1 MNKKN
6 IHKKRAA
13 LYARFSPGP
22 NQREESITG
31 QMRENQLY
39 CDKNDFVVVAQ
50 YADRSI
56 SGRSD
61 DRPQF
66 QQMIS
71 DAEKGLFDVIICY
84 KTDRFARDRFDA
96 AVYKNK
102 LKKFGVRVLYSK
114 MSIPEGPEGI
124 ILESVLEG
132 LDEYYSKDL
141 AQKILRGL
149 YDNALEG
156 KSTGSP
162 TPFGYKVID
171 KKYTIDKDKAPI
183 VQEIFTR
190 YAAGELIVSI
200 IDDLNERGIR
210 TQRGNVFNK
219 NSLHRMF
226 KNEKYIGIYRHKST
240 DENFEDVVLYDVI
253 PPIIDEHLFTKV
265 QKRLELN
272 YHHKKRAAL
281 YSPTEKTKLLQNV
294 DFILSG
300 KIFDKD
306 CGGYYVGDS
315 GQSKSGT
322 YYYYTCVNKKARKGC
337 HSKSYRKEVFENVVF
352 EKLQKNVLND
362 RMIDYIS
369 EQIDKIQSAKQDN
382 NSLKLLEKNILEIKK
397 SIKNILTAIENGIY
411 TETTKQRL
419 LELEDQQFKL
429 ESEIKFEKC
438 RLNAPKLSKERVIFF
453 LKSLTANCEDN
464 ELLKKQIL
472 SDFVDAVVMD
482 NKNEKMIIS
491 CRFNG
496 DDVFEADFKALKNA
510 IGLFDCVSNGGAFDT
525 ISELFANKYF
535 YDVSAQKL
543 FVLCA
548 AA

>member
-1 MNKKN
+1 MTKD

-39 CDKNDFVVVAQ
+39 CDKNDYIVVAQ

-61 DRPQF
+61 ERPQF
-66 QQMIS
+66 QQMIK
-71 DAEKGLFDVIICY
+71 DAEQGLFDVIVCY

-156 KSTGSP
+156 KSTGGP
-162 TPFGYKVID
+162 TPYGYKIVD
-171 KKYTIDKDKAPI
+171 KKYVIDTEKAPI

-200 IDDLNERGIR
+200 IEDLNNRGYR
-210 TQRGNVFNK
+210 TQRNGLFNR

-265 QKRLELN
+265 QQRFALN
-272 YHHKKRAAL
+272 YHHKKRATLFA
-281 YSPTEKTKLLQNV
+281 PTEKTKLLQNV

-300 KIFDKD
+300 KIYDLE

-322 YYYYTCVNKKARKGC
+322 YYYYTCTNKKKRNGC
-337 HSKSYRKEVFENVVF
+337 HSKSLRKEPFENLVFEQL
-352 EKLQKNVLND
+352 KKNVLND
-362 RMIDYIS
+362 NVIDFIS
-369 EQIDKIQSAKQDN
+369 EQIDKIQNEKQDK
-382 NSLKLLEKNILEIKK
+382 NSLKLLETNLSETKK
-397 SIKNILTAIENGIY
+397 SIKNILSAIENGIY
-411 TETTKQRL
+411 TETTKSRL

-429 ESEIKFEKC
+429 ESEIKFEQS
-438 RLNAPKLSKERVIFF
+438 RLNSPKLTKERVIFF
-453 LKSLTANCEDN
+453 LKSLTETCNDHDE
-464 ELLKKQIL
+464 LKKHIL
-472 SDFVDAVVMD
+472 STFLDAVVID
-482 NKNEKMIIS
+482 NKNKKMIIS

-496 DDVFEADFKALKNA
+496 TEDVHEADFTALKNA
-510 IGLFDCVSNGGAFDT
+510 VNLFDCVSNGGAFET
-525 ISELFANKYF
+525 ISELFGSKYF
-535 YDVSAQKL
+535 YDTSAQKL
-543 FVLCA
+543 FILCRA
-548 AA
+548 A